1 LKKTGLKI
9 IVLVLFVNLTFV
21 SFSPILFSYGAVADI
36 DPNFGDAPI
45 IDGIID
51 DSTNEWR
58 EAKKLQIDL
67 KDLPVKLWV
76 MQTNLDLYI
85 SVQIDLESG
94 YHNTTEF
101 VGILVSKNSSENRE
115 DFIDAKI
122 IQFNNISTNSFNYSD
137 FYINESV
144 FINDTVQHGE
154 GAGGFEGITTTYE
167 FSIPLN
173 QSESTG
179 EEEDA
184 LLSYENSYA
193 FNVSYG
199 GIPLYPQGII
209 KSNILLININ
219 PPQTNQILPLDL
231 TLGILSI
238 IAFSVTGILFVFYIY
253 RILKLKEKIE
263 RLRR

>member
-1 LKKTGLKI
+1 MKEKALRLIPYFLLLNIILMTFLPIKI
-9 IVLVLFVNLTFV
+9 
-21 SFSPILFSYGAVADI
+21 SYGATADI
-36 DPNFGDAPI
+36 DPNFGKAPI

-58 EAKKLQIDL
+58 EAKKLKINL
-67 KDLPVKLWV
+67 TDLPVKFWV
-76 MQTNLDLYI
+76 LQTNLDLYI
-85 SVQIDLESG
+85 SVQVDLEVG

-101 VGILVSKNSSENRE
+101 VAILVSKNSSEARE

-122 IQFNNISTNSFNYSD
+122 IQFNNITSESFNYSD
-137 FYINESV
+137 YYINESV
-144 FINDTVQHGE
+144 FINDAIPHGE
-154 GAGGFEGITTTYE
+154 GAAGYEGITTIYE

-173 QSESTG
+173 QSESTV
-179 EEEDA
+179 EEEDS

-199 GIPLYPQGII
+199 GIPFYPQGII
-209 KSNILLININ
+209 KSTIVLINIKL
-219 PPQTNQILPLDL
+219 PQTHQILPVEL

-238 IAFSVTGILFVFYIY
+238 IAFSVTGILLVVYIY
-253 RILKLKEKIE
+253 RIFKLKEKIE

>member
-9 IVLVLFVNLTFV
+9 IVLVLFINLTFV

-85 SVQIDLESG
+85 SVQVDLESG

-122 IQFNNISTNSFNYSD
+122 IQ
-137 FYINESV
+137 
-144 FINDTVQHGE
+144 
-154 GAGGFEGITTTYE
+154 
-167 FSIPLN
+167 
-173 QSESTG
+173 
-179 EEEDA
+179 
-184 LLSYENSYA
+184 
-193 FNVSYG
+193 
-199 GIPLYPQGII
+199 
-209 KSNILLININ
+209 
-219 PPQTNQILPLDL
+219 
-231 TLGILSI
+231 
-238 IAFSVTGILFVFYIY
+238 LFRF
-253 RILKLKEKIE
+253 LH
-263 RLRR
+263 